1 MNGRQVFTPAQAA
14 GLLGLGKTT
23 VVEWCQR
30 GILPAMRIESR
41 WYLKRAELIR
51 DGWLTAEGGGTDKSE
66 APVAAGA
73 SEISPERHTRKDAIS

>member
-1 MNGRQVFTPAQAA
+1 MNGRQILTPAQAA

-30 GILPAMRIESR
+30 GILPAIRIDSR

-51 DGWLTAEGGGTDKSE
+51 DGWLVGDGHSDSLAPAE
-66 APVAAGA
+66 AGA
-73 SEISPERHTRKDAIS
+73 VAEVRDARTAG